1 MLKLIDIISA
11 RQRIAPYILTTPIEP
26 SPELGSR
33 VYMKLENVHI
43 LHSFK
48 IRGALNAIL
57 AQQRRARY
65 NGVVTSSAGN
75 HGLGLVYAASLL
87 GIEAT
92 VVMPEH
98 APQRKIDGVKQYGA
112 NVVLHGRI
120 YDDAELY
127 ARQLEKNEDKL
138 FVSPYNDPY
147 VVAGQGTIALE
158 LIEQL
163 AGVEQ
168 ILIPVG
174 GGGLISGVGLAI
186 KAIDPDIKITG
197 VQSEATPAMYNYLN
211 GTDLSQD
218 PSTLADGLS
227 GDIEAGSI
235 TIDLCREVCDELL
248 LVSEDDLASAIQWMF
263 RVHGWVI
270 EGSAAC
276 GIAALQ
282 TSIVSSDAKTA
293 LIITGGNID
302 ADTFLR
308 LMITR

>member
-1 MLKLIDIISA
+1 MLKLIDIVAA
-11 RQRIAPYILTTPIEP
+11 RQRIAPHILATPVEP

-33 VYMKLENVHI
+33 VYMKLENVNI

-57 AQQRRARY
+57 VQERRARY

-98 APQRKIDGVKQYGA
+98 APQRKIDGVKQFGA
-112 NVVLHGRI
+112 NVVLYGRI
-120 YDDAELY
+120 YDDAEVY
-127 ARQLEKNEDKL
+127 ARRLEKEEEKL

-158 LIEQL
+158 LIEKI

-174 GGGLISGVGLAI
+174 GGGLISGMGLAI
-186 KAIDPDIKITG
+186 KAINPDITIIG

-211 GTDLSQD
+211 DTDLPQD

-227 GDIEAGSI
+227 GDIEVGSI
-235 TIDLCREVCDELL
+235 TFDLCRQVCDKLL
-248 LVSEDDLASAIQWMF
+248 LVSEDDLASAVEWMF

-282 TSIVSSDAKTA
+282 NGIVSSDAVTA

-302 ADTFLR
+302 SDTFLR

>member
-1 MLKLIDIISA
+1 MLKLIDIVTA
-11 RQRIAPYILTTPIEP
+11 RQRIAPYILTTPLEP
-26 SPELGSR
+26 SPQLGSR
-33 VYMKLENVHI
+33 VFMKLENVNI
-43 LHSFK
+43 LRSFK

-57 AQQRRARY
+57 AQERRSRY

-87 GIEAT
+87 GIEVT

-98 APQRKIDGVKQYGA
+98 APQRKIEGVRQYGA
-112 NVVLHGRI
+112 NVVLHGNI
-120 YDDAELY
+120 YDDAELH
-127 ARQLEKNEDKL
+127 ARQLEKESDKL

-163 AGVEQ
+163 AAVEQ
-168 ILIPVG
+168 VLIPVG
-174 GGGLISGVGLAI
+174 GGGLISGMGLTI
-186 KAIDPDIKITG
+186 KAINPDIKIVG
-197 VQSEATPAMYNYLN
+197 VQSEATPAMYNYLYDE
-211 GTDLSQD
+211 DLPQD
-218 PSTLADGLS
+218 PTTLADGLS

-235 TIDLCREVCDELL
+235 TIDMCREVCDELL
-248 LVSEDDLASAIQWMF
+248 LVSEDSLATAIQWAF

-282 TSIVSSDAKTA
+282 NGIVSAEATTA
-293 LIITGGNID
+293 IIITGGNID
-302 ADTFLR
+302 ADKFLR
-308 LMITR
+308 LMLTH

>member
-1 MLKLIDIISA
+1 VLKLIDIMAA
-11 RQRIAPYILTTPIEP
+11 RQRIAPYILTTPLEAAP
-26 SPELGSR
+26 GLGGH
-33 VYMKLENVHI
+33 VYLKLENVNI
-43 LHSFK
+43 LHAFK

-57 AQQRRARY
+57 AQERRARY

-87 GIEAT
+87 GIEGT

-98 APQRKIDGVKQYGA
+98 APQRKINGVKQYGA
-112 NVVLHGRI
+112 NVVLHGSI
-120 YDDAELY
+120 YDEAELR
-127 ARQLEKNEDKL
+127 ARQLEKEEDKL

-163 AGVEQ
+163 ASVEQ
-168 ILIPVG
+168 VLIPVG
-174 GGGLISGVGLAI
+174 GGGLISGMGLTIKSINPAI
-186 KAIDPDIKITG
+186 QVIG
-197 VQSEATPAMYNYLN
+197 VQSEATPAMYNYLHD
-211 GTDLSQD
+211 TDLPQD

-235 TIDLCREVCDELL
+235 TIDMCREFCDELL
-248 LVSEDDLASAIQWMF
+248 LVSEDAIASAIEWTF

-282 TSIVSSDAKTA
+282 KSAVSSEAPTVV
-293 LIITGGNID
+293 IITGGNID
-302 ADTFLR
+302 ADNFLR